1 MKSKFTTSILA
12 TFLTIATIQN
22 AAACACGAGVFDMA
36 TSSLIPNKQEN
47 IAFLQYDHINQN
59 KNWKGSNAAPKGNN
73 HHKKVQTQTVTM
85 GIQTMFN
92 SSWGLNIRVP
102 YVNRQ
107 AKMINEHND
116 GHHNHEELETANVNS
131 LGDIRLNGIY
141 SGFFD
146 DMSTG
151 ITFGVKL
158 PTGKYRA
165 NDLHD
170 RPLQIGT
177 GSTDAILGVYHLG
190 KLTNDGVMNYFIQG
204 SWQKPLMIKDNYRP
218 GDEFNLS
225 AGANYDLG
233 QVGVFKK
240 VSPILQLVLTDK
252 LKNKGINAVVEGSG
266 YNRIMIAPGIEAN
279 YQQFRFYA
287 DFGLP
292 VYNEVKD
299 NQLVATTIFKLIIGY
314 KF

>member
-1 MKSKFTTSILA
+1 MKSKFTASILA
-12 TFLTIATIQN
+12 TFFTLVATQN

-36 TSSLIPNKQEN
+36 TSSLIPNKKEN
-47 IAFLQYDHINQN
+47 TAFLQYDYINQD
-59 KNWKGSNAAPKGNN
+59 KNWNGANSAPESDN
-73 HHKKVQTQTVTM
+73 HHKKVQTQTVTLGM
-85 GIQTMFN
+85 QTMFN
-92 SSWGLNIRVP
+92 RSWGLNVRVP

-107 AKMINEHND
+107 ANMINEHHH
-116 GHHNHEELETANVNS
+116 GHHTHEEPAKVNVNS

-151 ITFGVKL
+151 VTFGVKL

-177 GSTDAILGVYHLG
+177 GSTDIILGAYHLG
-190 KLTNDGVMNYFIQG
+190 KITDDGVMNYFIQT
-204 SWQKPLMIKDNYRP
+204 SWQKPVEIKDDYRP

-225 AGANYDLG
+225 VGANYDLG

-252 LKNKGINAVVEGSG
+252 LKNKGINAAAEGSG
-266 YNRIMIAPGIEAN
+266 YSRAMIAPGIEAN

-292 VYNEVKD
+292 VYNDVRD
-299 NQLVATTIFKLIIGY
+299 NQLVATTIFKFIIGY